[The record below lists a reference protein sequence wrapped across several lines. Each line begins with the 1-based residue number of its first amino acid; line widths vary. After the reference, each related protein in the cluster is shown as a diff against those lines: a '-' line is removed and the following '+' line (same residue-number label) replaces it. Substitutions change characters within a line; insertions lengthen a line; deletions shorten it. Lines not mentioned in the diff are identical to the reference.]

1 MTDVKEF
8 KEAFVTC
15 LKLIVV
21 GGSTLPVL
29 YLFKS
34 DMERTAILSVIFV
47 VAVAVLGTPLT
58 TATLL
63 LLLSAIAAVAQYV
76 LIRFVPNTF
85 SYQEPG
91 EFLVPSW
98 VLPLQT
104 ICFLVITEVIS
115 LRLARFVRMVLDHIR
130 QITSGRGTVLTLNNE
145 QQSDKAWS
153 EGSFRRTD
161 ISSSVSSIQWF

>member
-34 DMERTAILSVIFV
+34 DMERTGLLSVIFV

-63 LLLSAIAAVAQYV
+63 LLLSGVAAVAQYV

-98 VLPLQT
+98 VIPLQT

-145 QQSDKAWS
+145 QQSDKA
-153 EGSFRRTD
+153 
-161 ISSSVSSIQWF
+161 

>member
-1 MTDVKEF
+1 MTDIKEF

-34 DMERTAILSVIFV
+34 DMERTGLLSVIFV
-47 VAVAVLGTPLT
+47 VAVAVLRTPLT

-98 VLPLQT
+98 VVPLQT

-130 QITSGRGTVLTLNNE
+130 QITSGRGTVLTLNND
-145 QQSDKAWS
+145 QQSDKA
-153 EGSFRRTD
+153 
-161 ISSSVSSIQWF
+161 

>member
-8 KEAFVTC
+8 KEAFATC
-15 LKLIVV
+15 LKLLVV

-29 YLFKS
+29 FLFKS
-34 DMERTAILSVIFV
+34 DMERTGILTVILV
-47 VAVAVLGTPLT
+47 LGIAVLGTPLT
-58 TATLL
+58 TVTLL

-76 LIRFVPNTF
+76 LIRFVPNSF

-98 VLPLQT
+98 VVPLQT
-104 ICFLVITEVIS
+104 ICFLVVTEVIS
-115 LRLARFVRMVLDHIR
+115 LRLARFVRMILDHIR

-145 QQSDKAWS
+145 QPLSK
-153 EGSFRRTD
+153 G
-161 ISSSVSSIQWF
+161 